1 MIKLSTSTGEV
12 FFMVFSVDGEKHLA
26 THHDV
31 EAALKHERKLLAI
44 AVLQAQF
51 PTTPTVRDLP
61 IEKKKR
67 SGRRKAQPA

>member
-1 MIKLSTSTGEV
+1 
-12 FFMVFSVDGEKHLA
+12 MVFSVDGEKHLA

-44 AVLQAQF
+44 AVMQSHF
-51 PTTPTVRDLP
+51 PSDPTVRNLP

-67 SGRRKAQPA
+67 SGRKKAPPT